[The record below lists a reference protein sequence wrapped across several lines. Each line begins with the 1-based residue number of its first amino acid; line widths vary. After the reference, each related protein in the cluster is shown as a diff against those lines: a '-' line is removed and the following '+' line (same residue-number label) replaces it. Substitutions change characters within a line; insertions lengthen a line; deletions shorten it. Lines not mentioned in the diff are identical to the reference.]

1 MTSSERTRSIKPI
14 ALAFGGAIALAS
26 AMGIGRFAYT
36 PILPE
41 MVAALHL
48 SASEAGLIASANF
61 AGYLIG
67 ALVAAASFFAPRRR
81 GWMLGALLVSALTT
95 GAMAASASL
104 FAFLLLRFLGGF
116 ASAFA
121 LVFTS
126 SLVLDRLSETGRGH
140 MAGHQFAG
148 VGAGIAISAVLV
160 AQLAAHHVA
169 WQWQWLAC
177 AALSVLALAAVAI
190 LIPPRPHSTASSG
203 SGNGATLGGA
213 LAALIVA
220 YGLFGFG
227 YVITATFL
235 VQLVRTNPAI
245 MPLEPYV
252 WLIVGLAAVP
262 SVPLWTMVG
271 RRCGTGEAYAI
282 ASVVLA
288 AGRAGER
295 AVDRA
300 RRRDP
305 RRDPAG
311 QHHHRHHGHGPG
323 RRTPARRRR
332 GLTHHR
338 PDDGVVR
345 PRPDHRA
352 DLRRLGA
359 RPDRHVPAAVSRG
372 RRAAHH
378 QRRAGV
384 EAYRSSVAMTSATA
398 PAMSA
403 GSNSACA
410 SHTNQGSRKSG
421 SGSRP

>member
-1 MTSSERTRSIKPI
+1 MNSTRSFQATRPI
-14 ALAFGGAIALAS
+14 ALAFGGAVALAS

-41 MVAALHL
+41 MVAALQL

-67 ALVAAASFFAPRRR
+67 ALVAAAHLFAPRRR
-81 GWMLGALLVSALTT
+81 GWMLTALLVSALTT
-95 GAMAASASL
+95 GAMAATSSL
-104 FAFLLLRFLGGF
+104 LVFLMLRFLGGF

-160 AQLAAHHVA
+160 ASLAAQHVA

-177 AALSVLALAAVAI
+177 AALSALALAAVAA
-190 LIPPRPHSTASSG
+190 LIPPRPHTAASSG
-203 SGNGATLGGA
+203 GNNGATLGSA

-271 RRCGTGEAYAI
+271 RRFGTGEAYAI
-282 ASVVLA
+282 ASLVLA
-288 AGRAGER
+288 AGVLASVLWIAPAG
-295 AVDRA
+295 AILASILLGSTTIGITVMGLVGA
-300 RRRDP
+300 RRLA
-305 RRDPAG
+305 AG
-311 QHHHRHHGHGPG
+311 AASRIIGLMTASFGLGQIIGPIFAG
-323 RRTPARRRR
+323 WVHD
-332 GLTHHR
+332 LTGTFLL
-338 PDDGVVR
+338 P
-345 PRPDHRA
+345 
-352 DLRRLGA
+352 
-359 RPDRHVPAAVSRG
+359 
-372 RRAAHH
+372 
-378 QRRAGV
+378 
-384 EAYRSSVAMTSATA
+384 SVAAAGLLVLSAILVWKFTA
-398 PAMSA
+398 AA
-403 GSNSACA
+403 L
-410 SHTNQGSRKSG
+410 R
-421 SGSRP
+421 

>member
-1 MTSSERTRSIKPI
+1 MNSTRTFQHTRPT

-81 GWMLGALLVSALTT
+81 GWMLAALLVSTLTT

-104 FAFLLLRFLGGF
+104 LVFLLLRFLGGF

-148 VGAGIAISAVLV
+148 VGAGIAVSAVLV
-160 AQLAAHHVA
+160 AHLAAHQVA

-177 AALSVLALAAVAI
+177 AVLSVLAVAAVAV
-190 LIPPRPHSTASSG
+190 LIPHRSHTAASSG
-203 SGNGATLGGA
+203 GSNGATLGA
-213 LAALIVA
+213 PLAALIVA

-252 WLIVGLAAVP
+252 WLIVGLSAVP
-262 SVPLWTMVG
+262 SVPLWTLVG

-282 ASVVLA
+282 ASLVLALGVLASVLWIAPAGAILASILLGSTTIGIMVMGLIGARRLA
-288 AGRAGER
+288 AGAASRIIGLMTASFGLGQIIGPIFAGW
-295 AVDRA
+295 VHD
-300 RRRDP
+300 
-305 RRDPAG
+305 
-311 QHHHRHHGHGPG
+311 
-323 RRTPARRRR
+323 
-332 GLTHHR
+332 LTGTFLL
-338 PDDGVVR
+338 PSV
-345 PRPDHRA
+345 A
-352 DLRRLGA
+352 
-359 RPDRHVPAAVSRG
+359 AAVLL
-372 RRAAHH
+372 
-378 QRRAGV
+378 GV
-384 EAYRSSVAMTSATA
+384 SAMLVWKLTA
-398 PAMSA
+398 P
-403 GSNSACA
+403 
-410 SHTNQGSRKSG
+410 TLR
-421 SGSRP
+421 

>member
-1 MTSSERTRSIKPI
+1 MNSTRTLQHARPI
-14 ALAFGGAIALAS
+14 ALAIGGAVALAS

-41 MVAALHL
+41 MVAALQL

-67 ALVAAASFFAPRRR
+67 ALVAAASFFAPGRR

-95 GAMAASASL
+95 GAMAASTSL

-126 SLVLDRLSETGRGH
+126 SLVLDRLADTGRGH

-160 AQLAAHHVA
+160 AQLAAHHIA

-203 SGNGATLGGA
+203 SGNGNGATLGGA

-227 YVITATFL
+227 YVITAIFL

-271 RRCGTGEAYAI
+271 RRCGTAEAYAI

-288 AGRAGER
+288 LGVLASVLWIA
-295 AVDRA
+295 
-300 RRRDP
+300 
-305 RRDPAG
+305 PAG
-311 QHHHRHHGHGPG
+311 AILAAILLGSTTIGITVMGLVGACRLAAGAASRIIGLMTASFGLGQIIGPIFAG
-323 RRTPARRRR
+323 WVHD
-332 GLTHHR
+332 LTGTFLL
-338 PDDGVVR
+338 PSI
-345 PRPDHRA
+345 
-352 DLRRLGA
+352 
-359 RPDRHVPAAVSRG
+359 AA
-372 RRAAHH
+372 AALL
-378 QRRAGV
+378 AI
-384 EAYRSSVAMTSATA
+384 SAVLVWKLTA
-398 PAMSA
+398 PAL
-403 GSNSACA
+403 
-410 SHTNQGSRKSG
+410 R
-421 SGSRP
+421 

>member
-1 MTSSERTRSIKPI
+1 MNSTRTLQHSRPI
-14 ALAFGGAIALAS
+14 ALAFGGAVALAS

-81 GWMLGALLVSALTT
+81 GWMLAALLVSALTT
-95 GAMAASASL
+95 GAMAATSSL
-104 FAFLLLRFLGGF
+104 VAFLLLRFLGGF

-160 AQLAAHHVA
+160 ALLAAQHVA

-190 LIPPRPHSTASSG
+190 LIPHRPHTAASNGG
-203 SGNGATLGGA
+203 SNGATLGGP

-252 WLIVGLAAVP
+252 WLIVGLSAVP
-262 SVPLWTMVG
+262 SVPLWTLVG
-271 RRCGTGEAYAI
+271 RRCGTG
-282 ASVVLA
+282 A
-288 AGRAGER
+288 A
-295 AVDRA
+295 
-300 RRRDP
+300 
-305 RRDPAG
+305 
-311 QHHHRHHGHGPG
+311 
-323 RRTPARRRR
+323 
-332 GLTHHR
+332 
-338 PDDGVVR
+338 
-345 PRPDHRA
+345 
-352 DLRRLGA
+352 
-359 RPDRHVPAAVSRG
+359 
-372 RRAAHH
+372 
-378 QRRAGV
+378 
-384 EAYRSSVAMTSATA
+384 
-398 PAMSA
+398 
-403 GSNSACA
+403 
-410 SHTNQGSRKSG
+410 
-421 SGSRP
+421 

>member
-1 MTSSERTRSIKPI
+1 
-14 ALAFGGAIALAS
+14 
-26 AMGIGRFAYT
+26 MGIGRFAYT

-104 FAFLLLRFLGGF
+104 SAFLLLRFLGGF

-160 AQLAAHHVA
+160 AQLASHQVA

-190 LIPPRPHSTASSG
+190 LIPPQAHSTAS
-203 SGNGATLGGA
+203 GNGSNSATLGVP

-252 WLIVGLAAVP
+252 WLIVGLSAVP

-271 RRCGTGEAYAI
+271 RRCGMGQAYAI
-282 ASVVLA
+282 ASVLLAVGVLASVLWIAPAGAILASILLGSTTIGITVMGLVGARRLA
-288 AGRAGER
+288 AGAASRIIGLMTA
-295 AVDRA
+295 A
-300 RRRDP
+300 
-305 RRDPAG
+305 
-311 QHHHRHHGHGPG
+311 
-323 RRTPARRRR
+323 PARRRR
-332 GLTHHR
+332 RLAHHR
-338 PDDGVVR
+338 VDDGVVR

-352 DLRRLGA
+352 DPRRLGA
-359 RPDRHVPAAVSRG
+359 RPDRHVPAAVDRG
-372 RRAAHH
+372 RRAAGD

-403 GSNSACA
+403 GSNSAWA
-410 SHTNQGSRKSG
+410 SHTNHGSRESG

>member
-1 MTSSERTRSIKPI
+1 VTPSEQIHSNRPI

-67 ALVAAASFFAPRRR
+67 ALIAAASFFVPRRR

-95 GAMAASASL
+95 GAMAATSAL
-104 FAFLLLRFLGGF
+104 LAFLLLRFAGGF

-121 LVFTS
+121 LIFTS
-126 SLVLDRLSETGRGH
+126 SLVLDRLSESGRGH

-160 AQLAAHHVA
+160 AFLAAQHVA

-190 LIPPRPHSTASSG
+190 LIPSRLHAAG
-203 SGNGATLGGA
+203 SGGGRNGTTLGVP

-262 SVPLWTMVG
+262 SVPLWTLVG

-282 ASVVLA
+282 ASLVLA
-288 AGRAGER
+288 AGVLASVLWIAPAGVLL
-295 AVDRA
+295 ASILLGSTTIGITVMGLVGA
-300 RRRDP
+300 RRLA
-305 RRDPAG
+305 AG
-311 QHHHRHHGHGPG
+311 SASRIIGLMTASFGLGQIIGPIFAG
-323 RRTPARRRR
+323 WLHD
-332 GLTHHR
+332 LT
-338 PDDGVVR
+338 GTF
-345 PRPDHRA
+345 
-352 DLRRLGA
+352 LL
-359 RPDRHVPAAVSRG
+359 
-372 RRAAHH
+372 
-378 QRRAGV
+378 
-384 EAYRSSVAMTSATA
+384 SSVAAAALLAVSAVLVWRF
-398 PAMSA
+398 SA
-403 GSNSACA
+403 SAL
-410 SHTNQGSRKSG
+410 R
-421 SGSRP
+421 

>member
-1 MTSSERTRSIKPI
+1 MNATR
-14 ALAFGGAIALAS
+14 ALDHHRPLPLALGGAIALAS

-95 GAMAASASL
+95 GAMAAGSSL
-104 FAFLLLRFLGGF
+104 VVFVLLRFLGGF

-126 SLVLDRLSETGRGH
+126 SLVLDRLAASGRGH
-140 MAGHQFAG
+140 LAPHQFAG
-148 VGAGIAISAVLV
+148 VGAGIAMSAILV
-160 AQLAAHHVA
+160 AQLAAQHVQ

-177 AALSVLALAAVAI
+177 AALSVLALVAVAV
-190 LIPPRPHSTASSG
+190 LIPPQPHTAASAGGTNSA
-203 SGNGATLGGA
+203 SVGGA
-213 LAALIVA
+213 LGALIVA

-245 MPLEPYV
+245 VPLEPYV

-262 SVPLWTMVG
+262 SVPLWTLIG

-282 ASVVLA
+282 ASVLLAVGVLASVLWIAPAGAILASILLGSTTIGITVMGLVGARRLA
-288 AGRAGER
+288 AGAASRIIGLMTASFGLGQIIGPIFAGW
-295 AVDRA
+295 VHD
-300 RRRDP
+300 
-305 RRDPAG
+305 
-311 QHHHRHHGHGPG
+311 
-323 RRTPARRRR
+323 
-332 GLTHHR
+332 LTGTFLL
-338 PDDGVVR
+338 PSV
-345 PRPDHRA
+345 A
-352 DLRRLGA
+352 
-359 RPDRHVPAAVSRG
+359 AAVLL
-372 RRAAHH
+372 A
-378 QRRAGV
+378 V
-384 EAYRSSVAMTSATA
+384 SAVLVWKLTA
-398 PAMSA
+398 PAL
-403 GSNSACA
+403 
-410 SHTNQGSRKSG
+410 R
-421 SGSRP
+421 

>member
-1 MTSSERTRSIKPI
+1 MNSTRTLQHARPI
-14 ALAFGGAIALAS
+14 ALAIGGAVALAS

-81 GWMLGALLVSALTT
+81 GWMLAALLVSALTT

-104 FAFLLLRFLGGF
+104 FVFLLLRFLGGF

-140 MAGHQFAG
+140 MVGHQFAG

-160 AQLAAHHVA
+160 AWLGAQNLA

-177 AALSVLALAAVAI
+177 AALSILAVAAVAI
-190 LIPPRPHSTASSG
+190 LIPPRPNTAASAGG
-203 SGNGATLGGA
+203 SNGTTLGGA

-252 WLIVGLAAVP
+252 SLIVGLAAVP
-262 SVPLWTMVG
+262 SVPLWTRMG
-271 RRCGTGEAYAI
+271 RRFGTAEAYAI
-282 ASVVLA
+282 ASVSLALGGLASVLWIARAGAILASILLGSTAVGITVMGLVGARRLA
-288 AGRAGER
+288 AGAASRIIGLMTASYDLGQIIGPIFAGW
-295 AVDRA
+295 VHD
-300 RRRDP
+300 
-305 RRDPAG
+305 
-311 QHHHRHHGHGPG
+311 
-323 RRTPARRRR
+323 
-332 GLTHHR
+332 LTGTFLL
-338 PDDGVVR
+338 P
-345 PRPDHRA
+345 
-352 DLRRLGA
+352 
-359 RPDRHVPAAVSRG
+359 
-372 RRAAHH
+372 
-378 QRRAGV
+378 
-384 EAYRSSVAMTSATA
+384 SVAATVLLTVSAVLVWKLTA
-398 PAMSA
+398 PAL
-403 GSNSACA
+403 
-410 SHTNQGSRKSG
+410 R
-421 SGSRP
+421 